1 MSAHAAGAAPLS
13 QPEFRPRR
21 AAISAEI
28 AVARAKFR
36 PQTAVVD
43 RGFGRKPGAPT
54 GVPGVT
60 DRVPGRAGPKPRWRA
75 LGFRRAR
82 AETPASRRR
91 KARAAGAGFWGKSA
105 VRGTENSATDHYRSP
120 DPFMGR
126 SFLESLQAF
135 A

>member
-1 MSAHAAGAAPLS
+1 MVRGRVFGP
-13 QPEFRPRR
+13 PR
-21 AAISAEI
+21 
-28 AVARAKFR
+28 
-36 PQTAVVD
+36 TALL
-43 RGFGRKPGAPT
+43 PP
-54 GVPGVT
+54 
-60 DRVPGRAGPKPRWRA
+60 
-75 LGFRRAR
+75 
-82 AETPASRRR
+82 ETPASRRR